1 MKSREILLSTAYFP
15 PVQYMSLINEAGKV
29 LIEREENYI
38 KQTFRN
44 RCYILTANGLMALSV
59 PVLEGSFHKRAIKE
73 IRIDYSRRWQ
83 QIHLRSIYSSYKAA
97 PFFDYFYEKVEK
109 IITKKHSFLLDL
121 NIESLRALCEFMDI
135 GAEVSYTDHF
145 EPVKRNK
152 PDWRYLISPK
162 NKEMATMFSYKRYIQ
177 VFYDRFDFIPG
188 LSSLDLVFNTG
199 PDAVNY
205 LPDILV
211 PE

>member
-1 MKSREILLSTAYFP
+1 MKREKILLSTAYFP
-15 PVQYMSLINEAGKV
+15 PVQYMSLLNEAVNV

-44 RCYILTANGLMALSV
+44 RCCILTANGLMTLSV
-59 PVLEGSFHKRAIKE
+59 PVLEGSFHKRAIKN

-83 QIHLRSIYSSYKAA
+83 QIHLGSIYSSYKAA
-97 PFFDYFYEKVEK
+97 PFFDFFYEKVEK
-109 IITKKHSFLLDL
+109 IITKNHTFLLDL
-121 NIESLRALCEFMDI
+121 NMESILTLCELMAI
-135 GAEVSYTDHF
+135 RAEVSYSDLF
-145 EPVKRNK
+145 EPVKKNE

-162 NKEMATMFSYKRYIQ
+162 NKEMDRMFRYKKYIQ

-188 LSSLDLVFNTG
+188 LSSLDLLFNTG
-199 PDAVNY
+199 PDAVNF
-205 LPDILV
+205 LPEILI